1 MKTHL
6 IMTVGTGTAGPHSN
20 LVLGLRNTLAIVQPD
35 SYWLIPS
42 ASPDSTAVADLVR
55 ELHPQGFEPWSPST
69 AYHAIDHHDSIRH
82 CRDTVAEVLR
92 QAQTLCKTG
101 DRILVNP
108 TSGTKQMSAGA
119 TLAALDLEAGEIQF
133 TVGERADGVVMT
145 GSERLEC
152 FDPSEVF
159 ISRDLRIAEELSRA
173 GSHFAAHRL
182 LARYSRPLTLNALDH
197 RLVASSQNKKLQRL
211 VLAGD
216 LSSLALCLHEW
227 ERQNY
232 EAARQ
237 LAAACHLPQM
247 VSARAPLQQL
257 AEAAKT
263 AKPNAAI
270 VADLLHTGSILHQQG
285 DHEASLFIV
294 CRALETGLRLRLME
308 KTELCDPFSLEI
320 LRTLPIKSSLM
331 ERCEKSSQDH
341 ATARLGLKQIVEIL
355 SAIRCPLAKDY
366 NEERRLSHFV
376 GLRNEYTH
384 AVRHIKERES
394 QEFHD
399 LVSRLFKK
407 HLSLPSAPI
416 RPSMLSCLPE

>member
-1 MKTHL
+1 
-6 IMTVGTGTAGPHSN
+6 MTVGTGTAGPHSN
-20 LVLGLRNTLAIVQPD
+20 LVLGLRNTLALVQPD
-35 SYWLIPS
+35 RYWLIPS

-55 ELHPQGFEPWSPST
+55 ELHTHGFEPWSPST
-69 AYHAIDHHDSIRH
+69 PYHAIEQHDSIRH

-92 QAQTLCKTG
+92 HVRPLCKTG
-101 DRILVNP
+101 DRILMNP

-119 TLAALDLEAGEIQF
+119 TLAALDLEADEIQF
-133 TVGERADGVVMT
+133 TVGDRADGVVIT
-145 GSERLEC
+145 GSERLER

-159 ISRDLRIAEELSRA
+159 VSRDLRIAEELSRA

-182 LARYSRPLTLNALDH
+182 LSRHSRHSRLSTLNALDH
-197 RLVASSQNKKLQRL
+197 RLVAGSQNEKLQKL
-211 VLAGD
+211 VLASN

-247 VSARAPLQQL
+247 ATARAPLQL
-257 AEAAKT
+257 LSEAAKT

-270 VADLLHTGSILHQQG
+270 VADLLHTGSILHQRG

-308 KTELCDPFSLEI
+308 KTGLCDPYSLEI
-320 LRTLPIKSSLM
+320 LRTLSIKRSLI
-331 ERCEKSSQDH
+331 ERCENNSHDH
-341 ATARLGLKQIVEIL
+341 VTARLGLKQVVEIL
-355 SAIRCPLAKDY
+355 SSLGCPLANDY
-366 NEERRLSHFV
+366 NEERRLSRFV

-384 AVRHIKERES
+384 AVRHIKESES
-394 QEFHD
+394 QEFHE
-399 LVSRLFKK
+399 LVSRLFKE
-407 HLSLPSAPI
+407 HLLLPSAPA
-416 RPSMLSCLPE
+416 RPSLSACLSE

>member
-42 ASPDSTAVADLVR
+42 ASPDSIAVADLVR

-69 AYHAIDHHDSIRH
+69 AYHAIDLHDSIRH

-92 QAQTLCKTG
+92 QVQTLCKTG
-101 DRILVNP
+101 GRILVNP

-145 GSERLEC
+145 GSERLER
-152 FDPSEVF
+152 FEPSEVF

-182 LARYSRPLTLNALDH
+182 LSRYSRSLTLNALDL
-197 RLVASSQNKKLQRL
+197 RVVGGSENEKLKPL
-211 VLAGD
+211 VLAHE

-237 LAAACHLPQM
+237 LAAKCNLPQL
-247 VSARAPLQQL
+247 VSVRTPLQQL

-263 AKPNAAI
+263 AKPNAVI
-270 VADLLHTGSILHQQG
+270 VADLLHTGSILHQRG
-285 DHEASLFIV
+285 DYESSLFIV
-294 CRALETGLRLRLME
+294 CKALEGAMRLRLMQS
-308 KTELCDPFSLEI
+308 TGLYDPYSLET
-320 LRTLPIKSSLM
+320 LRTLPVKTSLIQ
-331 ERCEKSSQDH
+331 RCE
-341 ATARLGLKQIVEIL
+341 ATSHDGVTTVLGLNQVVELL
-355 SAIRCPLAKDY
+355 SCLACPLAADY
-366 NEERRLSHFV
+366 RTERHLAGLVR
-376 GLRNEYTH
+376 LRNEYTH
-384 AVRHIKERES
+384 AIRHIEQRES
-394 QEFHD
+394 QAFQD
-399 LVSRLFKK
+399 LVALLLKK
-407 HLSLPSAPI
+407 HLSLPSAPV
-416 RPSMLSCLPE
+416 RPSMSSCLPE